1 MYIIYQDMPINM
13 FQIEVLYIHYTK
25 HHLVSTV
32 LQKKDG
38 PISSAFK
45 YLVALGVF
53 RHKRCD
59 IQSPWKLRE
68 HYQSSNFYVTS
79 WISISKYMTRKF
91 PVIWSDLLGGAF
103 FWWPFERFSDLQ
115 RSGI

>member
-59 IQSPWKLRE
+59 IQSP
-68 HYQSSNFYVTS
+68 
-79 WISISKYMTRKF
+79 
-91 PVIWSDLLGGAF
+91 
-103 FWWPFERFSDLQ
+103 
-115 RSGI
+115 